1 MFSQSARFCSRTVVG
16 LVLAGCGAAQAP
28 VLPPAPTKAPTAP
41 VPQVAVEAPE
51 TKQLAADT
59 PVTTASGA
67 SFEAPKNWFMTKRK
81 DLLELQCPERDL
93 AVSLI
98 EVEGENA
105 EVAITTAWQV
115 AQPGFDRKVA
125 QTTKLPAKDGWD
137 AITQIVYEVPG
148 AQQRTVVGVA
158 RRKGNRQYVALI
170 DGANAAMERRGAQL
184 MTVISTL
191 KAAGVAEESFAG
203 KTARLL
209 DAAQLANLN
218 AFITESIART
228 EVPGAAIA
236 VIQGGKVV
244 QTRGFGIRQLGKPE
258 PVRDSTLFMI
268 GSTTKSLTTLMMAK
282 LVDEGK
288 FSWDTPVVSVLPAF
302 ALGNPETTRKVTM
315 QHTVCACTGLPRQDM
330 EFLFEY
336 ANATPESRVKSM
348 SLMQP
353 TTGFG
358 ETFQYSNTLVATG
371 GYVAAHA
378 ADPTKQLGP
387 GYDATMQSRVFTP
400 LGMTDTTFDF
410 ARAQARDHAMP
421 HGQNADLAYSA
432 FPLRNEEGVVA
443 MRPAGAA
450 WSSVKDMSK
459 YVLMELSAGKNAQGA
474 QVVSEAN
481 LRKRREPQ
489 VKISDKMSYGLG
501 LFLEADH
508 GVQVVHHGGNNLGF
522 TTDMFFLPEHGV
534 GVVLLSNGGGAA
546 NALRR
551 AVRRKVMELLFDGKP
566 EAEQALTFRLEHER
580 DAARKD
586 AAKLNRK
593 PDAAWAKQW
602 IGAYS
607 STNLGNM
614 LVRYDETAQ
623 LAIADFGEWTSALGK
638 QTESDGTVK
647 VVLLDPP
654 WTGLAFAQAAAGS
667 ATTLTL
673 ETPQQQYVFTRAA
686 AKKAN

>member
-1 MFSQSARFCSRTVVG
+1 MFPHSARFRSRMLVG
-16 LVLAGCGAAQAP
+16 LLLAGCGAAPTPAP
-28 VLPPAPTKAPTAP
+28 PPAPVNASSAPIA
-41 VPQVAVEAPE
+41 QVDVAAS
-51 TKQLAADT
+51 TTQQLPADT
-59 PVTTASGA
+59 PVTTGSGA
-67 SFEAPKNWFMTKRK
+67 SFEAPKNWFLTKHNN
-81 DLLELQCPERDL
+81 LFELQSPERDL
-93 AVSLI
+93 TVSLI
-98 EVEGENA
+98 ELEGDNA
-105 EVAITTAWQV
+105 EVAITAAWKQV
-115 AQPGFDRKVA
+115 QPDFARKTA

-137 AITQIVYEVPG
+137 AITQIVYEVSSAEP
-148 AQQRTVVGVA
+148 RSVVGVA

-170 DGANAAMERRGAQL
+170 DGANAAMERRGPQV
-184 MTVISTL
+184 MTVIGTL
-191 KAAGVAEESFAG
+191 KAAGVTEESFAG
-203 KTARLL
+203 KTARQL
-209 DAAQLANLN
+209 DATQLAKLN
-218 AFITESIART
+218 AFITESMART
-228 EVPGAAIA
+228 QVPGAAIA
-236 VIQGGKVV
+236 VIQAGKVV
-244 QTRGFGIRQLGKPE
+244 QMRGFGVRQLGKPE
-258 PVRDSTLFMI
+258 PVRDNTLFMI

-288 FSWDTPVVSVLPAF
+288 FSWDTPVVSVLPSF
-302 ALGNPETTRKVTM
+302 ALADPEVTRKVTM

-336 ANATPESRVKSM
+336 ANATPETRVKSM

-378 ADPTKQLGP
+378 ANPTSKLGP
-387 GYDATMQSRVFTP
+387 AYDTTMQSRVFAP
-400 LGMTDTTFDF
+400 LGMADTTFDF
-410 ARAQARDHAMP
+410 ARALARDHAMP

-432 FPLRNEEGVVA
+432 FPLRDEEGVVSV
-443 MRPAGAA
+443 RPAGAA

-459 YVLMELSAGKNAQGA
+459 YVLMELANGKNARGI

-551 AVRRKVMELLFDGKP
+551 AVRRQVLELLFDGKP

-580 DAARKD
+580 DAAKKD

-614 LVRYDETAQ
+614 MVRYDETAQ
-623 LAIADFGEWTSALGK
+623 LAIADFGEWQSALGK

-647 VVLLDPP
+647 VVLLDTP
-654 WTGLAFAQAAAGS
+654 WTGLAFAEAG
-667 ATTLTL
+667 AGATTTLTL
-673 ETPQQQYVFTRAA
+673 ETPQQQYVFARNST
-686 AKKAN
+686 K